1 MPIIPTSGSVNEIA
15 YAEKITAIVA
25 TTQLFKFYGAP
36 SKSLPII
43 SIALGIILEYAE
55 NPTAQGVLRGV
66 VIGAMTTGGYGVI
79 KNAAIYT
86 MEPKSRKITQNIFEL
101 EHDED
106 RGV

>member
-1 MPIIPTSGSVNEIA
+1 MPTIPTNINEMA

-25 TTQLFKFYGAP
+25 ITQLFKYYGAP
-36 SKSLPII
+36 SKWCPV
-43 SIALGIILEYAE
+43 IAIVLGILFEYSE
-55 NPTAQGVLRGV
+55 NPTAKGILNGV
-66 VIGAMTTGGYGVI
+66 VIGAMTTGGYGLA

-86 MEPKSRKITQNIFEL
+86 MEPKSKKITQNIFEL